1 MRSSLPN
8 QKTIIDNLGFADLNE
23 MQKEMIQSSK
33 KAKHIKLVAPTG
45 SGKTVAFLLSALH
58 RIELIDGV
66 QLLILAPT
74 RELVLQIE
82 NVVRQ
87 MKLGLKIN
95 VCYGGHPFKIER
107 RNLSQAPGIL
117 IGTPGRI
124 MDHIERQTFDASSIT
139 QIIFDEFDKSLEF
152 GFTNEMRYIYS
163 RCSNIEFKCLV
174 SATKS
179 IDAPRFLDFND
190 PLEIEYKGDKKK
202 DLKLKQIIVS
212 KDEKPE
218 GLIQLVYTLEKDQNA
233 IIFSNH
239 RDACNRIAD
248 HFNDQ
253 KIPYSLFHGGLEQDE
268 RELELAKFRNGS
280 AQILIATDIAARGID
295 IPELDYVIHYQIPL
309 KEDVFLH
316 RNGRTARMKASGTS
330 VLVLTDQDYLPKY
343 LNSEPEL
350 MVLKKEKKITLPSF
364 VTLHLNKGKKDKVN
378 KFDIV
383 GYFLSLDCMDKI
395 DLGLIEVK
403 DYESFV
409 GVNRDK
415 LDLVLNEVEDK
426 KIKKKKLKVTT
437 IN

>member
-1 MRSSLPN
+1 MSFLPN
-8 QKTIIDNLGFADLNE
+8 QKTIIDNLGFSDLNE
-23 MQKEMIQSSK
+23 MQKEMIKASK

-45 SGKTVAFLLSALH
+45 SGKTVAFLLSGLH
-58 RIELIDGV
+58 RIEDTQCV

-82 NVVRQ
+82 NVIKQ
-87 MKLGLKIN
+87 MKLGLKVN

-107 RNLSQAPGIL
+107 RNLSHAPEIL

-124 MDHIERQTFDASSIT
+124 MDHIERQTFDASTIS

-163 RCSNIEFKCLV
+163 RCTNIEYKYLV

-179 IDAPRFLDFND
+179 IDVPRFLAFND
-190 PLEIEYKGDKKK
+190 PLEIEYKAEKKK
-202 DLKLKQIIVS
+202 DLKLKQIIVPR
-212 KDEKPE
+212 DEKPE
-218 GLIQLVYTLEKDQNA
+218 GLMHLIYTFDKDQNA
-233 IIFSNH
+233 IVFSNH

-248 HFNDQ
+248 HFNENG
-253 KIPYSLFHGGLEQDE
+253 IPFSLFHGGLDQDE

-280 AQILIATDIAARGID
+280 AQVLIATDIAARGID
-295 IPELDYVIHYQIPL
+295 IPDLDFVIHYQIPL

-330 VLVLTDQDYLPKY
+330 VLVLTDHDYLPKY
-343 LNSEPEL
+343 LDSEPEL
-350 MVLKKEKKITLPSF
+350 MVLKKDNKIHLPSF
-364 VTLHLNKGKKDKVN
+364 ATLHLNKGKKDKVN

-383 GYFLSLDCMDKI
+383 GYFLSLNCMEKI

-415 LDLVLNEVEDK
+415 LEQILNEVQNK
-426 KIKKKKLKVTT
+426 KIKKKKVRITT